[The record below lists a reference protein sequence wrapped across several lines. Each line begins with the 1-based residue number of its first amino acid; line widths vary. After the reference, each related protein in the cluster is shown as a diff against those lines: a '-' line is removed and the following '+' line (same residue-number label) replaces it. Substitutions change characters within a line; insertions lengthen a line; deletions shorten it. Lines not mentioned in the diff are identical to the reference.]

1 MPKEGNIISFKVF
14 VDSKGLLMTEYS
26 KVPNDKINKIFTSE
40 DASYIEKIL
49 AKVDPQFRNMHKE
62 LEKELEGLN

>member
-1 MPKEGNIISFKVF
+1 
-14 VDSKGLLMTEYS
+14 MTEYS
-26 KVPNDKINKIFTSE
+26 KVPNDKMNKIFTSE

-62 LEKELEGLN
+62 LEQELESLN